1 MIVDTSMYI
10 IVIKSFIIFSN
21 INNSVVSNP
30 CLAESIKFICLKKD
44 LPSFKTLK
52 TSEQLTKKKKEIWY
66 FYNNTI
72 IHYEIIYYLWLLL
85 FVPIIKILI

>member
-52 TSEQLTKKKKEIWY
+52 TSEQLTKKKKRNMI
-66 FYNNTI
+66 F
-72 IHYEIIYYLWLLL
+72 L
-85 FVPIIKILI
+85 